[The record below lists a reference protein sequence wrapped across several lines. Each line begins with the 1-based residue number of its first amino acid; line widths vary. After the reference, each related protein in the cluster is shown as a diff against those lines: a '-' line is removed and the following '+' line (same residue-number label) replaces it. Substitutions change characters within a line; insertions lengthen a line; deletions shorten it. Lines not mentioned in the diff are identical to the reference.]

1 MKCLIITIMLLSNI
15 NIFGQVQDFNDIP
28 KEILG
33 QLNKMGIDDSS
44 LLNCYEGA
52 YLNVIFKDSL

>member
-1 MKCLIITIMLLSNI
+1 MLLSNI